1 MNQVML
7 NKIRQLEAEEDF
19 LKSQLQAGAAG
30 LSPPVQH

>member
-19 LKSQLQAGAAG
+19 LKSQLQASAAG
-30 LSPPVQH
+30 PATQVQH

>member
-19 LKSQLQAGAAG
+19 LKSQLQAGAVGTATQG
-30 LSPPVQH
+30 QH